1 MVLFG
6 YLCGIN
12 CDIMKENVVVC
23 SKKPDRLEKLQVMW
37 ELDTMESERYC
48 VSSSELGEITAS
60 EGKWVEPK
68 KLFSASR

>member
-1 MVLFG
+1 M
-6 YLCGIN
+6 
-12 CDIMKENVVVC
+12 
-23 SKKPDRLEKLQVMW
+23 R

-68 KLFSASR
+68 KLFSASRWVTEATINESEE